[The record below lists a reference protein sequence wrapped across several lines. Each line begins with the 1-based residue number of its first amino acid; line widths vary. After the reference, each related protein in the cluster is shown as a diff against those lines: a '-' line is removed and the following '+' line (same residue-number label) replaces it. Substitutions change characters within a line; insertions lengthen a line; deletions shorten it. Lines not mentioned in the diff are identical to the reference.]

1 MLDLKEG
8 LLILKNILEI
18 CGVNT
23 MARDLKNNFYRTLN
37 LDKEGKLALKWF
49 RENVKS
55 IRDNADKKAEIKK
68 EEK

>member
-1 MLDLKEG
+1 
-8 LLILKNILEI
+8 
-18 CGVNT
+18 
-23 MARDLKNNFYRTLN
+23 MAKDLKNSFYRTLN

-49 RENVKS
+49 RDNVKS

>member
-1 MLDLKEG
+1 MK
-8 LLILKNILEI
+8 
-18 CGVNT
+18 
-23 MARDLKNNFYRTLN
+23 DLKNNFYRTLN